1 MATGKWCN
9 YQWVP
14 YWRLHVTCFSNTLSH
29 LCCWLCSTMSE
40 EGHYW
45 ELLQAHDD
53 VQGWLVF
60 QAPILSFLCSQYW
73 DEVALTASWKALHS
87 RASTH
92 CTVVHS
98 GPRRHGWSKEAF
110 LNRVQ
115 HLIAMIDTQRFRLGL
130 RGNQDTCLFGNPIAI
145 LQTDPSHIHTVHTVL
160 SHTNCSLAA
169 SCLRHIYYSLPVL
182 VVSRTPSLP
191 AIEVSFSH
199 SSLGYMCFFIL
210 LWLLKL
216 FSLSL

>member
-1 MATGKWCN
+1 MSSILK
-9 YQWVP
+9 
-14 YWRLHVTCFSNTLSH
+14 VTCHVLFQHSIY

-60 QAPILSFLCSQYW
+60 QAPILSFLCSQHW
-73 DEVALTASWKALHS
+73 DEVAFTASWKALHS

-110 LNRVQ
+110 LNRIQ
-115 HLIAMIDTQRFRLGL
+115 HLIAMIDTQGL
-130 RGNQDTCLFGNPIAI
+130 QTGHQDTYLFGNPIAI
-145 LQTDPSHIHTVHTVL
+145 LQTDPSHINAVHTVL
-160 SHTNCSLAA
+160 SHTHSSLPA
-169 SCLRHIYYSLPVL
+169 SSLWRIILYYSLPVL
-182 VVSRTPSLP
+182 VVSRTPPSLP
-191 AIEVSFSH
+191 LKYVSPTPPQVTCVSSFS
-199 SSLGYMCFFIL
+199 CDC
-210 LWLLKL
+210 
-216 FSLSL
+216 